1 MPRAYC
7 TCSLTLKRLV
17 RLKMLCYGPL
27 MREQMSVRVAHRV
40 IGIGALGI
48 LLWALCVPQQARA
61 DENRWGFGSD
71 LGLTTGTVDGTAF
84 ALGFNIDY
92 YADRNFS
99 FGPMMQIS
107 PTGNLFQIA
116 FAGVGKY
123 HLRLNNGF
131 NLVPFTG
138 IGLIHADLDRGTGP
152 SQVNRND
159 TSWYI
164 PIGLSLEYQVI
175 HNIALASTLMVN
187 LHDINLQPSL
197 PEKDRTSISLMFG
210 FRWGP

>member
-1 MPRAYC
+1 M
-7 TCSLTLKRLV
+7 RLQYFFTPTPWTR
-17 RLKMLCYGPL
+17 RLIGTFALAILIWGSIFPGP
-27 MREQMSVRVAHRV
+27 V
-40 IGIGALGI
+40 
-48 LLWALCVPQQARA
+48 CA

-71 LGLTTGTVDGTAF
+71 LGLTTGTVNGTVF

>member
-1 MPRAYC
+1 MHTQPFFRFGTVPPIKAV
-7 TCSLTLKRLV
+7 TL
-17 RLKMLCYGPL
+17 
-27 MREQMSVRVAHRV
+27 A
-40 IGIGALGI
+40 I
-48 LLWALCVPQQARA
+48 LLWALLSPMPARA

-71 LGLTTGTVDGTAF
+71 LGLTTGTVDGTVF
-84 ALGFNIDY
+84 ALGFNVDY

-123 HLRLNNGF
+123 HLRLNNGI

-138 IGLIHADLDRGTGP
+138 IGLIHADLNRGTGP
-152 SQVNRND
+152 SQINRND

-175 HNIALASTLMVN
+175 HNIALSSTLMVN